1 MMSLTRENFQRAISE
16 ARKNDDDYAS
26 IPFRFGIPNA
36 KEALIAGLEEVMRH
50 KVEWLAEYTQIVNW
64 LTDNRGKG
72 LLLIGPPGVGKSEI
86 CMKVIPL
93 IFRMVLHKVFSRYQ
107 ATELCNEATYRSS
120 LRQRFIAIDDF
131 GIEGTFYDYGNPHIV
146 FSEIVDGIEKRG
158 TLLIA
163 NTNLTLEE
171 IKVKYGL
178 RTFDRLRANMCI
190 VVIRE
195 KSLRGKYE
203 RNFQIHSNNL
213 PKTQIIF
220 PIQ

>member
-1 MMSLTRENFQRAISE
+1 MMRLTREDFKHAISE
-16 ARKNDDDYAS
+16 ARKNDEDYA
-26 IPFRFGIPNA
+26 PTHFRFGVPNA
-36 KEALIAGLEEVMRH
+36 KETLMVGLEEVMRH
-50 KVEWLAEYTQIVNW
+50 KAEWLSEYDQIANW
-64 LTDNRGKG
+64 LTDNQGKG

-93 IFRMVLHKVFSRYQ
+93 IFRMALHKVFSRYQ

-146 FSEIVDGIEKRG
+146 FSEIVDCIEKRG
-158 TLLIA
+158 TLLVA
-163 NTNLTLEE
+163 NTNLTMEE
-171 IKVKYGL
+171 IKAKYGL
-178 RTFDRLRANMCI
+178 RTFDRLRANMQV

-203 RNFQIHSNNL
+203 KYF
-213 PKTQIIF
+213 
-220 PIQ
+220 

>member
-1 MMSLTRENFQRAISE
+1 MAIIKLTKEYFHRAIIE
-16 ARKNDDDYAS
+16 ARNNDEDYNPQ
-26 IPFRFGIPNA
+26 PFRFGIPEA
-36 KEALIAGLEEVMRH
+36 KETLLVGLEEVMRH
-50 KVEWLAEYTQIVNW
+50 KVDWLASYDQIADW
-64 LTDNRGKG
+64 LTDNQEKG

-86 CMKVIPL
+86 CMKVIPM
-93 IFRMVLHKVFSRYQ
+93 IFKLSFQKIISRYQ
-107 ATELCNEATYRSS
+107 SIELCNENNYRNS

-131 GIEGTFYDYGNPHIV
+131 GIEGTFFDYGNPHIV

-158 TLLIA
+158 ILLIA

-171 IKVKYGL
+171 IKAKYGL

-203 RNFQIHSNNL
+203 RCF
-213 PKTQIIF
+213 
-220 PIQ
+220 

>member
-1 MMSLTRENFQRAISE
+1 MRLTRENFQRAISE
-16 ARKNDDDYAS
+16 ARKNDDDYAPTPYS
-26 IPFRFGIPNA
+26 FGIPNA
-36 KEALIAGLEEVMRH
+36 KEALIVGLEEVMRH

-163 NTNLTLEE
+163 TTNLTMDE
-171 IKVKYGL
+171 IKAKYGL
-178 RTFDRLRANMCI
+178 RTFDRLRVNMYV
-190 VVIRE
+190 VVIRK

-203 RNFQIHSNNL
+203 KCF
-213 PKTQIIF
+213 
-220 PIQ
+220 

>member
-1 MMSLTRENFQRAISE
+1 MRLTREDFQRAISE
-16 ARKNDDDYAS
+16 ARKNEDDYAP

-50 KVEWLAEYTQIVNW
+50 KVEWLAEYDQITDW
-64 LTDNRGKG
+64 LTDNKGKG
-72 LLLIGPPGVGKSEI
+72 LLLIGPPGVGKTEI

-93 IFRMVLHKVFSRYQ
+93 IFRMVMHKIFSRYQ
-107 ATELCNEATYRSS
+107 ATELCNEATYRTS

-146 FSEIVDGIEKRG
+146 FSEIVDGIEKHG

-163 NTNLTLEE
+163 TTNLILEE
-171 IKVKYGL
+171 IKTIYGF
-178 RTFDRLRANMCI
+178 RTFDRLRANMQ
-190 VVIRE
+190 VVIIRE

-203 RNFQIHSNNL
+203 KYF
-213 PKTQIIF
+213 
-220 PIQ
+220 

>member
-1 MMSLTRENFQRAISE
+1 
-16 ARKNDDDYAS
+16 
-26 IPFRFGIPNA
+26 
-36 KEALIAGLEEVMRH
+36 MRH
-50 KVEWLAEYTQIVNW
+50 KAEWLSEYDQIANW
-64 LTDNRGKG
+64 LTDNQGKG

-86 CMKVIPL
+86 CMKVIPM
-93 IFRMVLHKVFSRYQ
+93 IFRMAFHKIFSRYQ
-107 ATELCNEATYRSS
+107 ATELCNEATYRTS

-146 FSEIVDGIEKRG
+146 FSEIVDGIEKYG
-158 TLLIA
+158 TLLVT

-178 RTFDRLRANMCI
+178 RIFDRLRANTQI

-203 RNFQIHSNNL
+203 KCF
-213 PKTQIIF
+213 
-220 PIQ
+220 

>member
-1 MMSLTRENFQRAISE
+1 MMRLTRENFQRTISE
-16 ARKNDDDYAS
+16 ARKNDEDYIP

-36 KEALIAGLEEVMRH
+36 KETLMVGLEEVIRH
-50 KVEWLAEYTQIVNW
+50 KVEWLVEYDQIVNW
-64 LTDNRGKG
+64 LTNNKGKG
-72 LLLIGPPGVGKSEI
+72 LLLIGPPGIGKSEI
-86 CMKVIPL
+86 CMKVIPM
-93 IFRMVLHKVFSRYQ
+93 IFRMAFHKIFSRYQ
-107 ATELCNEATYRSS
+107 ATELCNEAAYRNS

-158 TLLIA
+158 TLLVA

-178 RTFDRLRANMCI
+178 RTFDRLRTNMHI
-190 VVIRE
+190 VIIRE

-203 RNFQIHSNNL
+203 KCF
-213 PKTQIIF
+213 
-220 PIQ
+220 

>member
-1 MMSLTRENFQRAISE
+1 MMRLTREDFQRAISE
-16 ARKNDDDYAS
+16 ARKNDEYYAP

-36 KEALIAGLEEVMRH
+36 KETLMAGLEEVMRH
-50 KVEWLAEYTQIVNW
+50 KAEWLAEYDQIARW
-64 LTDNRGKG
+64 LTDNQGKG

-93 IFRMVLHKVFSRYQ
+93 IFRMALHKIFSRYQ
-107 ATELCNEATYRSS
+107 ATGLCNEVTYRTS

-146 FSEIVDGIEKRG
+146 FSEIVDRIEEHG
-158 TLLIA
+158 TLLVA

-178 RTFDRLRANMCI
+178 RTFDRLRANMHI
-190 VVIRE
+190 VIIRE

-203 RNFQIHSNNL
+203 KRIRSDMIHKL
-213 PKTQIIF
+213 HDF
-220 PIQ
+220 

>member
-1 MMSLTRENFQRAISE
+1 MRLTRENFQRAISE

-50 KVEWLAEYTQIVNW
+50 KVEWLAEYDQIVNW
-64 LTDNRGKG
+64 LTDNQGKG

-93 IFRMVLHKVFSRYQ
+93 IFRMALHKVFSRYQ
-107 ATELCNEATYRSS
+107 ATELCNETTYRTSQ
-120 LRQRFIAIDDF
+120 RQRFIAIDDF

-146 FSEIVDGIEKRG
+146 FSEIVDGIEKHG

-163 NTNLTLEE
+163 TTNLTMEE
-171 IKVKYGL
+171 IKAKYGL
-178 RTFDRLRANMCI
+178 RTFDRLRADMH
-190 VVIRE
+190 VVIIRE

-203 RNFQIHSNNL
+203 KYFR
-213 PKTQIIF
+213 
-220 PIQ
+220 

>member
-1 MMSLTRENFQRAISE
+1 M
-16 ARKNDDDYAS
+16 
-26 IPFRFGIPNA
+26 
-36 KEALIAGLEEVMRH
+36 
-50 KVEWLAEYTQIVNW
+50 
-64 LTDNRGKG
+64 
-72 LLLIGPPGVGKSEI
+72 LLIGPPGVGKSEI

-107 ATELCNEATYRSS
+107 ATELCNETTYRTS

-171 IKVKYGL
+171 IKAKYGL
-178 RTFDRLRANMCI
+178 RTFDRLRVNMCI

-203 RNFQIHSNNL
+203 KQF
-213 PKTQIIF
+213 
-220 PIQ
+220 

>member
-1 MMSLTRENFQRAISE
+1 MRLTRENFQRAISE
-16 ARKNDDDYAS
+16 VRKNDDDYAPTPYS
-26 IPFRFGIPNA
+26 FGIINA
-36 KEALIAGLEEVMRH
+36 KESLIAGLEEVMRH
-50 KVEWLAEYTQIVNW
+50 KVEWLAEYDQIINW
-64 LTDNRGKG
+64 LTDNQGKG

-107 ATELCNEATYRSS
+107 ATELCNETTYRTS

-163 NTNLTLEE
+163 TTNLTMDE
-171 IKVKYGL
+171 IKAKYGL
-178 RTFDRLRANMCI
+178 RTFDRLRANMHV

-195 KSLRGKYE
+195 RSLRGKHE
-203 RNFQIHSNNL
+203 KCSDF
-213 PKTQIIF
+213 
-220 PIQ
+220 

>member
-1 MMSLTRENFQRAISE
+1 MAIIKLTKEYFHRAIIE
-16 ARKNDDDYAS
+16 ARNNDEDYNPQ
-26 IPFRFGIPNA
+26 PFRFGIPEA
-36 KEALIAGLEEVMRH
+36 KETLLVGLEEVMRH
-50 KVEWLAEYTQIVNW
+50 KVDWLASYDQIADW
-64 LTDNRGKG
+64 LTDNQEKG

-86 CMKVIPL
+86 CMKVIPM
-93 IFRMVLHKVFSRYQ
+93 IFKLSFQKIISRYQ
-107 ATELCNEATYRSS
+107 SIELCNENNYRNS

-131 GIEGTFYDYGNPHIV
+131 GIEGTFFDYGNSHIV

-158 TLLIA
+158 ILLIA

-171 IKVKYGL
+171 IKAKYGL

-203 RNFQIHSNNL
+203 RCF
-213 PKTQIIF
+213 
-220 PIQ
+220 

>member
-1 MMSLTRENFQRAISE
+1 MMRLTRENFQRAISE
-16 ARKNDDDYAS
+16 ARKNDDDYAP

-36 KEALIAGLEEVMRH
+36 KEALIAGLEEVLRH
-50 KVEWLAEYTQIVNW
+50 KVEWLAEYDQIVIW
-64 LTDNRGKG
+64 LTDNQGKG
-72 LLLIGPPGVGKSEI
+72 LVLIGPPGVGKSEI

-93 IFRMVLHKVFSRYQ
+93 MFRIALHKVFSRYQ
-107 ATELCNEATYRSS
+107 ATALCNEATYRTT

-163 NTNLTLEE
+163 NTNLTMVE
-171 IKVKYGL
+171 IKAKYGL
-178 RTFDRLRANMCI
+178 RTFDRLRANMYV

-203 RNFQIHSNNL
+203 KQF
-213 PKTQIIF
+213 
-220 PIQ
+220 

>member
-1 MMSLTRENFQRAISE
+1 MMRLTRENFQRTISE
-16 ARKNDDDYAS
+16 ARKNDEDYIP

-36 KEALIAGLEEVMRH
+36 KETLMVGLEEVIRH
-50 KVEWLAEYTQIVNW
+50 KVEWLVEYDQIVNW
-64 LTDNRGKG
+64 LTNNKGKG
-72 LLLIGPPGVGKSEI
+72 LLLIGPSGIGKSEI
-86 CMKVIPL
+86 CMKVIPM
-93 IFRMVLHKVFSRYQ
+93 IFRMAFHKIFSRYQ
-107 ATELCNEATYRSS
+107 ATELCNEAAYRNS

-158 TLLIA
+158 TLLVA

-178 RTFDRLRANMCI
+178 RTFDRLRANMHI
-190 VVIRE
+190 VIIRE

-203 RNFQIHSNNL
+203 KCF
-213 PKTQIIF
+213 
-220 PIQ
+220 

>member
-1 MMSLTRENFQRAISE
+1 MMRLTRDDFQRAISE
-16 ARKNDDDYAS
+16 ARKNDEDYVP

-36 KEALIAGLEEVMRH
+36 KETLMAGLEEVMRH
-50 KVEWLAEYTQIVNW
+50 KVEWLSEYNQIADW

-72 LLLIGPPGVGKSEI
+72 LLLIGPPGIGKSEI

-93 IFRMVLHKVFSRYQ
+93 IFRMALHKVFSRYQ
-107 ATELCNEATYRSS
+107 ATGLCNEATYRTS

-146 FSEIVDGIEKRG
+146 FSEIVDGIEKHG

-171 IKVKYGL
+171 IKAKYGL
-178 RTFDRLRANMCI
+178 RTFDRLRANMQV

-203 RNFQIHSNNL
+203 KQF
-213 PKTQIIF
+213 
-220 PIQ
+220 

>member
-1 MMSLTRENFQRAISE
+1 MMRLTRENFQRAISE
-16 ARKNDDDYAS
+16 VRKNDDDYAPTPYS
-26 IPFRFGIPNA
+26 FGIPNA
-36 KEALIAGLEEVMRH
+36 KEALIAGLGEVMRH
-50 KVEWLAEYTQIVNW
+50 KVEWLADYDQIVNW
-64 LTDNRGKG
+64 LTDNQGKG

-107 ATELCNEATYRSS
+107 ATELCNETTYRTS

-163 NTNLTLEE
+163 TTNLTMDE
-171 IKVKYGL
+171 IKAKYGL
-178 RTFDRLRANMCI
+178 RTFDRLRANMHV

-195 KSLRGKYE
+195 RSLRGKHE
-203 RNFQIHSNNL
+203 KCSDF
-213 PKTQIIF
+213 
-220 PIQ
+220 

>member
-1 MMSLTRENFQRAISE
+1 MAMMRLTRDDFQRAISE
-16 ARKNDDDYAS
+16 ARKNDEDYVP

-36 KEALIAGLEEVMRH
+36 KETLMAGLEEVMRH
-50 KVEWLAEYTQIVNW
+50 KVEWLSEYNQIADW

-72 LLLIGPPGVGKSEI
+72 LLLIGPPGIGKSEI

-93 IFRMVLHKVFSRYQ
+93 IFRMALHKVFSRYQ
-107 ATELCNEATYRSS
+107 ATGLCNEATYRTS

-146 FSEIVDGIEKRG
+146 FSEIVDGIEKHG

-171 IKVKYGL
+171 IKAKYGL
-178 RTFDRLRANMCI
+178 RTFDRLRANMQV

-203 RNFQIHSNNL
+203 KQF
-213 PKTQIIF
+213 
-220 PIQ
+220 

>member
-1 MMSLTRENFQRAISE
+1 MRLTREDFQHAISE

-36 KEALIAGLEEVMRH
+36 KEALIAGLEEVMHH
-50 KVEWLAEYTQIVNW
+50 KVEWLADYDQIVNW
-64 LTDNRGKG
+64 LTDNQGKG

-93 IFRMVLHKVFSRYQ
+93 IFRMALHKVFSRYQ

-131 GIEGTFYDYGNPHIV
+131 GKNDVRISIIV
-146 FSEIVDGIEKRG
+146 ECSFNTEIVDGIEKHG
-158 TLLIA
+158 TLLVT

-171 IKVKYGL
+171 IKTKYGL
-178 RTFDRLRANMCI
+178 RTFDRLRANMHV

-203 RNFQIHSNNL
+203 KDINID
-213 PKTQIIF
+213 
-220 PIQ
+220 IQ